1 METVISQSPGG
12 TTGRVGNS
20 ARTVIDLHS
29 HSTASDGTLTPA
41 QLVAKAAAC
50 GVAVLA
56 LTDHDTTS
64 GLEEA
69 CAAAVGSP
77 LVLIKG
83 IEISVTWNY
92 HTVHIVGLN
101 IDPGHGALQQGL
113 ARLIEFRAWRAQEI
127 GARLEKKAG
136 IAGAYAGA
144 QAYAKGALVSRTH
157 FARFLLDRGHV
168 RTMQDAF
175 DRYLKRSRPAYV
187 PGQWAGLEEAVSWI
201 NQSGGQA
208 VIAHPA
214 RYPFTA
220 TKLRELLG
228 AFKECGGAGIEV
240 VSGSHSRDDYFVMA
254 NLARRFGLAASA
266 GSDYHGPEN
275 PWLELGVLPELPAGC
290 VPVWQSWNIPGV
302 IPAVPGRP

>member
-1 METVISQSPGG
+1 M
-12 TTGRVGNS
+12 
-20 ARTVIDLHS
+20 IDLHA
-29 HSTASDGTLTPA
+29 HSTASDGTLTPS

-50 GVAVLA
+50 GLRVLA

-69 CAAAVGSP
+69 RAAAQGSP
-77 LVLIKG
+77 LTLIPG
-83 IEISVTWNY
+83 IEISVSWNH

-101 IDPGHGALQQGL
+101 IDPANAALQQGL
-113 ARLIEFRAWRAQEI
+113 ARLLAFRAWRAEEI

-136 IAGAYAGA
+136 IAGAYVGSL
-144 QAYAKGALVSRTH
+144 AYAKGSMVGRTH
-157 FARFLLDRGHV
+157 FARFLLDHGHV
-168 RTMQDAF
+168 KTLQDAF
-175 DRYLKRSRPAYV
+175 DRYLKRGRPGYV
-187 PGQWAGLEEAVSWI
+187 PGEWAGLAEAVGWI
-201 NQSGGQA
+201 AQSGGQA

-228 AFKECGGAGIEV
+228 AFKECGGHGLEV

-254 NLARRFGLAASA
+254 NLARRFGLCASA

-275 PWLELGVLPELPAGC
+275 PWLELGVLPTLPEGC
-290 VPVWQSWNIPGV
+290 VPVWQSWEIAK
-302 IPAVPGRP
+302 AVQVEQVWP